1 MTREQLINFCQSDI
15 MSFCKANSKE
25 QQQDCLFFEKSNCES
40 RCMYFVFNEFC
51 DSLNAQS
58 YAADNRLTQ

>member
-1 MTREQLINFCQSDI
+1 
-15 MSFCKANSKE
+15 MSICKADSKK
-25 QQQDCLFFEKSNCES
+25 QQQDCLFFEKSNCAN

-58 YAADNRLTQ
+58 YAADNRLAQ